1 MFEYLIGQRL
11 KFSPGNQTGP
21 KAFLETLV
29 SRNIRS
35 KRHSINVAKLHIKSL
50 GLGTL
55 NPQPEDRTD
64 PYPIRPN
71 LRDRLSGSVHNLC
84 QFGYR
89 VRVRFLPHIT
99 RKDLLTRNR
108 TLLPSPTRFLLLT
121 THRPNVEAWPMLRFF
136 QNCDVV
142 GLVFFSFFYP
152 ANRHKLVCMA
162 KKHAKINGKSICYFR
177 SSVCLDSVPIVL
189 SIISVYTF

>member
-64 PYPIRPN
+64 PYPIRTN
-71 LRDRLSGSVHNLC
+71 LRSIRVSAFGFGSQPVLVRISGSGSVSD
-84 QFGYR
+84 
-89 VRVRFLPHIT
+89 PHYP
-99 RKDLLTRNR
+99 K
-108 TLLPSPTRFLLLT
+108 
-121 THRPNVEAWPMLRFF
+121 RP
-136 QNCDVV
+136 
-142 GLVFFSFFYP
+142 
-152 ANRHKLVCMA
+152 
-162 KKHAKINGKSICYFR
+162 IN
-177 SSVCLDSVPIVL
+177 PQ
-189 SIISVYTF
+189 

>member
-11 KFSPGNQTGP
+11 KFSSGNQTGP

-64 PYPIRPN
+64 PYRLDRICG
-71 LRDRLSGSVHNLC
+71 LFGYRLSGSVHNLC
-84 QFGYR
+84 
-89 VRVRFLPHIT
+89 
-99 RKDLLTRNR
+99 
-108 TLLPSPTRFLLLT
+108 
-121 THRPNVEAWPMLRFF
+121 
-136 QNCDVV
+136 
-142 GLVFFSFFYP
+142 
-152 ANRHKLVCMA
+152 
-162 KKHAKINGKSICYFR
+162 
-177 SSVCLDSVPIVL
+177 
-189 SIISVYTF
+189 